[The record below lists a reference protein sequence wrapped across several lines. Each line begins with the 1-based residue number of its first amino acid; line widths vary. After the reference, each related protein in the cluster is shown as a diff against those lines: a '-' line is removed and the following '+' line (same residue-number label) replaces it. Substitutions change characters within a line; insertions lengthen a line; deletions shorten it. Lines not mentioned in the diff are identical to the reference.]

1 MHLRMTFR
9 LQTNDAFS
17 SPCVQYQYP
26 QSIFILV
33 FSRRMIKHVI
43 FHRYFDVEELLL
55 HIDIHTDVCTCR

>member
-17 SPCVQYQYP
+17 SPFVQYQYP

-43 FHRYFDVEELLL
+43 FHRYFDGEDLLY
-55 HIDIHTDVCTCR
+55 I